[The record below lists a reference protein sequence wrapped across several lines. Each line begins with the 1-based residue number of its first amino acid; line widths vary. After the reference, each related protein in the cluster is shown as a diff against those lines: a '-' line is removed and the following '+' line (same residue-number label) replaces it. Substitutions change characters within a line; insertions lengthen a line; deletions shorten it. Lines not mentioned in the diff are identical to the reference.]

1 MGVNVE
7 ANDLVAF
14 ELFSGLTPEQLDSCA
29 ALFSEQR
36 VLMGERLT
44 EEADFSY
51 SLFLVLDGAVK
62 VAVDGAEV
70 ATLGAGDHFG
80 EVGLV
85 SGERRN
91 AEVTATET
99 CRVAKLMTWDFEKLT
114 ETHPALAERLQAK
127 AAERGG

>member
-1 MGVNVE
+1 MDVN
-7 ANDLVAF
+7 ASDLVAF
-14 ELFSGLTPEQLDSCA
+14 DLFSGPTPDQLDSCA

-44 EEADFSY
+44 EKDDFSY

-62 VAVDGAEV
+62 VSVDGDVV
-70 ATLGAGDHFG
+70 ATLGSGDYFG

-85 SGERRN
+85 RGERRN
-91 AEVTATET
+91 AEVMATET

-114 ETHPALAERLQAK
+114 ETHPALAERLEAK

>member
-1 MGVNVE
+1 ME
-7 ANDLVAF
+7 AGDLVAF
-14 ELFSGLTPEQLDSCA
+14 ELFSGLSPDQLDSCA

-36 VLMGERLT
+36 VLMGEKLT
-44 EEADFSY
+44 SEDDFSY

-62 VAVDGAEV
+62 VSVDGDQV
-70 ATLGAGDHFG
+70 ATLGVGEYFG

-85 SGERRN
+85 RGERRN

-114 ETHPALAERLQAK
+114 ESHPVLAQRLEAK
-127 AAERGG
+127 AAERER

>member
-1 MGVNVE
+1 MNVQ
-7 ANDLVAF
+7 ASDLVAF
-14 ELFSGLTPEQLDSCA
+14 DLFSGLTPDQLDSCA

-44 EEADFSY
+44 EKDDFSY
-51 SLFLVLDGAVK
+51 SLFLVLEGAVK
-62 VAVDGAEV
+62 VSIDGDVV
-70 ATLGAGDHFG
+70 ATLGKGDYFG

-85 SGERRN
+85 RGERRN

-114 ETHPALAERLQAK
+114 ESHPVLAQRLEAK
-127 AAERGG
+127 AAERER

>member
-1 MGVNVE
+1 ME
-7 ANDLVAF
+7 AGDLVAF
-14 ELFSGLTPEQLDSCA
+14 ELFSGLSPDQLDSCA

-36 VLMGERLT
+36 VLMGEKLT
-44 EEADFSY
+44 SEDDFSY

-62 VAVDGAEV
+62 VSVDGDQV
-70 ATLGAGDHFG
+70 ATLGAGEYFG

-85 SGERRN
+85 RGERRN

-114 ETHPALAERLQAK
+114 ESHPVLAQRLEAK
-127 AAERGG
+127 AAERER

>member
-1 MGVNVE
+1 ME
-7 ANDLVAF
+7 ASDLVAF
-14 ELFSGLTPEQLDSCA
+14 DLFSGLTPDQLDSCA
-29 ALFSEQR
+29 ELFSEQR

-44 EEADFSY
+44 EKDDFSY

-62 VAVDGAEV
+62 VSVDGAVV
-70 ATLGAGDHFG
+70 ATLGSGDYFG

-85 SGERRN
+85 RGERRN

-114 ETHPALAERLQAK
+114 ETHPVLADRLEAK

>member
-1 MGVNVE
+1 ME
-7 ANDLVAF
+7 ASDLVAF
-14 ELFSGLTPEQLDSCA
+14 DLFSGLTPDQLDSCA

-44 EEADFSY
+44 EKDDFSY
-51 SLFLVLDGAVK
+51 SLFLVLDGGVK
-62 VAVDGAEV
+62 VSVDGDDV
-70 ATLGAGDHFG
+70 ATLGSGDYFG

-85 SGERRN
+85 RGERRN

-114 ETHPALAERLQAK
+114 ETHPVLADRLEAK

>member
-1 MGVNVE
+1 ME
-7 ANDLVAF
+7 ASDLVAF
-14 ELFSGLTPEQLDSCA
+14 DLFSGLTPDQLDSCA
-29 ALFSEQR
+29 ELFSEQR

-44 EEADFSY
+44 EKDDFSY
-51 SLFLVLDGAVK
+51 SLFLVLDGSVK
-62 VAVDGAEV
+62 VSIDGDAV
-70 ATLGAGDHFG
+70 ATLGSGDYFG

-85 SGERRN
+85 RGERRN

-114 ETHPALAERLQAK
+114 ETHPVLADRLEAK

>member
-1 MGVNVE
+1 MNVQ
-7 ANDLVAF
+7 ASDLVAF
-14 ELFSGLTPEQLDSCA
+14 DLFSGLTPDQLDSCA

-44 EEADFSY
+44 EKDDFSY
-51 SLFLVLDGAVK
+51 SLCLVLEGAVK
-62 VAVDGAEV
+62 VSIDGDVV
-70 ATLGAGDHFG
+70 ATLGKGDYFG

-85 SGERRN
+85 RGERRN

-114 ETHPALAERLQAK
+114 ETHPVLADRLEAK

>member
-1 MGVNVE
+1 MNVE
-7 ANDLVAF
+7 ASDLVAF
-14 ELFSGLTPEQLDSCA
+14 DLFSGLTPDQLDSCA
-29 ALFSEQR
+29 GLFSEQR

-44 EEADFSY
+44 EKDDFSY

-62 VAVDGAEV
+62 VSVDGAVV
-70 ATLGAGDHFG
+70 ATLGSGDYFG

-85 SGERRN
+85 RGERRN

-114 ETHPALAERLQAK
+114 ETHPVLADRLEAK

>member
-1 MGVNVE
+1 ME
-7 ANDLVAF
+7 ASDLVAF
-14 ELFSGLTPEQLDSCA
+14 DLFSGLTPDQLDSCA

-44 EEADFSY
+44 EKDDFSY

-62 VAVDGAEV
+62 VSVDGDDV
-70 ATLGAGDHFG
+70 ATLGSGDYFG

-85 SGERRN
+85 TGERRN

-114 ETHPALAERLQAK
+114 ETHPVLADRLEAK
-127 AAERGG
+127 ATERGG

>member
-1 MGVNVE
+1 ME
-7 ANDLVAF
+7 AGDLVAF
-14 ELFSGLTPEQLDSCA
+14 ELFSGLSPDQLDSCA

-36 VLMGERLT
+36 VLMGEKLT
-44 EEADFSY
+44 SEDDFSY

-62 VAVDGAEV
+62 VSVDGDQV
-70 ATLGAGDHFG
+70 ATLGAGEYFG

-85 SGERRN
+85 RGECRN

-114 ETHPALAERLQAK
+114 ESHPVLARRLEAK
-127 AAERGG
+127 AAERER

>member
-1 MGVNVE
+1 MNVQ
-7 ANDLVAF
+7 ASDLVDF
-14 ELFSGLTPEQLDSCA
+14 DLFSGLSPDQLDSCA

-44 EEADFSY
+44 HEDDFSY
-51 SLFLVLDGAVK
+51 SLFLVLDGTVK
-62 VAVDGAEV
+62 VSVDGEV
-70 ATLGAGDHFG
+70 VARLGPGEYFG
-80 EVGLV
+80 EVGLIRN
-85 SGERRN
+85 ERRN

-114 ETHPALAERLQAK
+114 QTHPALTERLEAK

>member
-1 MGVNVE
+1 ME
-7 ANDLVAF
+7 AGDLVAF
-14 ELFSGLTPEQLDSCA
+14 ELFSGLSPDQLDSCA

-36 VLMGERLT
+36 VLMGEKLT
-44 EEADFSY
+44 TEDDFSY

-62 VAVDGAEV
+62 VSVDGDQV
-70 ATLGAGDHFG
+70 ATLGAGEYFG

-85 SGERRN
+85 RGERRN

-114 ETHPALAERLQAK
+114 ESHPVLAQRLEAK
-127 AAERGG
+127 AAERER

>member
-1 MGVNVE
+1 MNVQ
-7 ANDLVAF
+7 ASDLVAF
-14 ELFSGLTPEQLDSCA
+14 DLFSGLTPDQLDSCA

-44 EEADFSY
+44 EKDDFSY
-51 SLFLVLDGAVK
+51 SLFLVLEGAVK
-62 VAVDGAEV
+62 VSIDGDVV
-70 ATLGAGDHFG
+70 ATLGKGDYFG

-85 SGERRN
+85 RGERRN

-99 CRVAKLMTWDFEKLT
+99 CQVAKLMTWDFEKLT
-114 ETHPALAERLQAK
+114 ETHPVLADRLEAK

>member
-1 MGVNVE
+1 MDVN
-7 ANDLVAF
+7 ASDLVAF
-14 ELFSGLTPEQLDSCA
+14 DLFSGLTPDQLDSCA

-44 EEADFSY
+44 EKDDFSY

-62 VAVDGAEV
+62 VSVDGDVV
-70 ATLGAGDHFG
+70 ATLGSGDYFG

-85 SGERRN
+85 RGERRN
-91 AEVTATET
+91 AEVMATET

-114 ETHPALAERLQAK
+114 ETHPALAERLEAK

>member
-1 MGVNVE
+1 MNVQ
-7 ANDLVAF
+7 ASDLVAF
-14 ELFSGLTPEQLDSCA
+14 DLFSGLTPDQLDSCA

-44 EEADFSY
+44 EKDDFSY
-51 SLFLVLDGAVK
+51 SLFLVLEGAVK
-62 VAVDGAEV
+62 VSIDGDVV
-70 ATLGAGDHFG
+70 ATLGKGDYFG

-85 SGERRN
+85 RGERRN

-114 ETHPALAERLQAK
+114 ETHPVLADRLEAK